1 MTLEKLRKIV
11 SVARFSLINSLQ
23 KLQCYEYDLVYL
35 FYDETQSS
43 V

>member
-11 SVARFSLINSLQ
+11 AVTRFSLINSLQ
-23 KLQCYEYDLVYL
+23 KLQCYDLVYL